1 MIAYLFRDI
10 AGAARHVETGP
21 SIRRSLVIFQERLV
35 GDPVD
40 FPDTSDVDPI

>member
-10 AGAARHVETGP
+10 AGAARHAETGP